1 MRRKVI
7 PLLLLSAVALV
18 VAAAWAYWSQIE
30 FYRLTGRFYPIRKV
44 DRLAQPVGVTSWTET
59 ELLLADGRTAKLLGI
74 RKLPPKS
81 EALSEATRR
90 GVELAP
96 GGRVYGLVRIHH
108 WCGNDPVRDHIA
120 RVDVSEMMLFL
131 GEGEPI
137 SKLPPDEQGLER
149 RGETFS
155 KFGWDVGEFGVFETW
170 QELRHLS
177 RGASR

>member
-96 GGRVYGLVRIHH
+96 DGLVYGLVRIHH

-131 GEGEPI
+131 SEDEPI
-137 SKLPPDEQGLER
+137 SKLPPDQEGLSHV
-149 RGETFS
+149 GGMFS
-155 KFGWDVGEFGVFETW
+155 QFGWTVDEFMQFQYWE
-170 QELRHLS
+170 QRRQFNRRQS
-177 RGASR
+177 N